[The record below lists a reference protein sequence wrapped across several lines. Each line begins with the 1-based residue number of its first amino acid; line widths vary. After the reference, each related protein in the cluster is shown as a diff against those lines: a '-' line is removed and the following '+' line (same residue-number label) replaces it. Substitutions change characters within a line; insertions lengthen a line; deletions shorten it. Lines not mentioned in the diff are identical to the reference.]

1 MKIFGSITIMA
12 AAVLLISCGNSSE
25 PQNSSD
31 QSEKVKTE
39 QQQDAAISNVPASN
53 AEMNN
58 DNNPETNPKKAK
70 KSKEVNDK
78 PVHLT
83 KDDFLSKVMNYQV
96 NKDEWKFEGDIPCIV
111 DFYADW
117 CRPCKMIAPIMND
130 LAKEYKGKINI
141 YKVNTEKEKELAAAF
156 GVRTIPSLL
165 FCPMEGSP
173 KMTQG
178 AQSKEKYKEMINEYL
193 FNGDKSN

>member
-1 MKIFGSITIMA
+1 MKIFGTITIMA
-12 AAVLLISCGNSSE
+12 AAVLLISCGNASE
-25 PQNSSD
+25 PQNSRNNSGSN
-31 QSEKVKTE
+31 QKATTSSKVE
-39 QQQDAAISNVPASN
+39 VAQ

-58 DNNPETNPKKAK
+58 DNNPDENIDKGS

-83 KDDFLSKVMNYQV
+83 KDDFLNKVMNYQV
-96 NKDEWKFEGDIPCIV
+96 NKDAWKFEGEIPCII

-117 CRPCKMIAPIMND
+117 CRPCKMIAPIMD
-130 LAKEYKGKINI
+130 ELAKEYKGKINI
-141 YKVNTEKEKELAAAF
+141 YKVDTEKEKELAAAF
-156 GVRTIPSLL
+156 GIRSIPSLL
-165 FCPMEGSP
+165 FCPMNGDP

-193 FNGDKSN
+193 LKGN